1 MVIGGCNTGH
11 PPTNVKS
18 FLLIKVVIMV
28 SSCKTVVRVIAHKS
42 QLITLASCVPRWI
55 RFFFF
60 FFFFMFNLMF
70 QEQTTIKFAQK
81 SLKIQ
86 SFYCPSLPGPKGK
99 GKGKGRSKLV
109 TSTS

>member
-55 RFFFF
+55 WFFFF
-60 FFFFMFNLMF
+60 FFFFISCL
-70 QEQTTIKFAQK
+70 I
-81 SLKIQ
+81 
-86 SFYCPSLPGPKGK
+86 
-99 GKGKGRSKLV
+99 
-109 TSTS
+109 